1 MSKSAGVAST
11 TSELDA
17 LIATLNSLR
26 SSVLG
31 KLAGLSEDDARRS
44 TVPSGTN
51 LAGLI
56 QHLTFAESKWL
67 EQIVAG
73 RKQSRGKRS
82 MLVDRAVSLSTLRAD
97 YRAAWE
103 ASDAI
108 IRELGDP
115 DAPVTHNGKTHDLRW
130 AIFAIINETARHAGH
145 ADIIREQIDG
155 KTGR

>member
-1 MSKSAGVAST
+1 MTSAS
-11 TSELDA
+11 SELDA
-17 LIATLNSLR
+17 LLATLHSLR
-26 SSVLG
+26 SSALG
-31 KLAGLSEDDARRS
+31 KLGGLSEEDARRS

-51 LAGLI
+51 VAGLI
-56 QHLTFAESKWL
+56 QHLTFVESKWI

-73 RKQSRGKRS
+73 RKPSRGKRS
-82 MLVDRAVSLSTLRAD
+82 MQVDRDVSLSALRAE

-103 ASDAI
+103 ASDAVI
-108 IRELGDP
+108 LEIGNP

-130 AIFAIINETARHAGH
+130 AIFAVINETARHAGH